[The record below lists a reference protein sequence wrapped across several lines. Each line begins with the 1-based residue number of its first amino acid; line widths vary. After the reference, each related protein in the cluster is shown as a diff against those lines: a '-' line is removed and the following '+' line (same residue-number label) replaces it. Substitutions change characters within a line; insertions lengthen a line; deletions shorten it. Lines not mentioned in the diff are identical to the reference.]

1 MNSEIIEMPTK
12 GQVIELSQVNDPTFS
27 QELMGK
33 GFAIISEDGNYY
45 APFNG
50 VVSMIFPTKHAIG
63 LTSDNG
69 VELLIHI
76 GLETVE
82 LNGQYFES
90 FVETG
95 QKIKE
100 GDMLIK
106 VDIEKLK
113 ELGYDITTPVI
124 VTNTDHYQKI
134 ELENID
140 NTFKLCVE

>member
-1 MNSEIIEMPTK
+1 
-12 GQVIELSQVNDPTFS
+12 
-27 QELMGK
+27 
-33 GFAIISEDGNYY
+33 
-45 APFNG
+45 
-50 VVSMIFPTKHAIG
+50 MIFPTKHALG

-95 QKIKE
+95 QKIKA

-140 NTFKLCVE
+140 DTFKLCVE